1 MMEEEPRNVED
12 VMQKRQGGGG
22 GGMRGLQAAG
32 RVGALTGGAAGR
44 ISEGGL
50 VVRDG
55 RA

>member
-1 MMEEEPRNVED
+1 MEEEPRNVED
-12 VMQKRQGGGG
+12 VMQKRQGR

>member
-1 MMEEEPRNVED
+1 MEEERRNVED
-12 VMQKRQGGGG
+12 VMQKGRA

-55 RA
+55 HA